1 MNYLITGATGFIGV
15 NLVNR
20 LIHEGNNVI
29 VLTRSKELSD
39 SSLISE
45 GVLIY
50 NYSIVEEIYSCF
62 QKTSPDVVIHLASFY
77 VANHNSSNIVEL
89 IDANVKFGTIILE
102 AAAQSSCRNV
112 IITGTNWQNFNNEFF
127 NPVNLYAATKQAFSD
142 IAKYYSLSANFKVME
157 LKLPDTYGPYDTRP
171 KVFNVLLEHITMDWY
186 LELSGGDQYL
196 DMVHIDD
203 VVEGFVRAAKIL
215 SENKEA
221 CFLQYSLYSAASI
234 TLRELVDIFTQ
245 KLGYKLLV
253 KYGSKPYRHREIFEP
268 ISFNPVLPGW
278 NPKIDLITGIESILK
293 QKYRF

>member
-39 SSLISE
+39 SSSISKE
-45 GVLIY
+45 VLIY

-171 KVFNVLLEHITMDWY
+171 KVFNVLLEHITMDWH
-186 LELSGGDQYL
+186 LELSGGNQYL

-253 KYGSKPYRHREIFEP
+253 KYGSKPYRQREIFEP

-278 NPKIDLITGIESILK
+278 NPKIDLITGIELILK